1 MSLCE
6 TTTKK
11 NIIFI
16 NWCRSTVANSTGT
29 MPLTRA
35 SDRFVMRQDDLHFLM
50 KDGEAEVVCAISARA
65 LLAIGK
71 AAGMSNPVFAFWGF
85 REKIESAASAKYDRT
100 ARVDYEVLTVDG
112 HDAAV
117 SDPSAQSA
125 RPLK

>member
-1 MSLCE
+1 
-6 TTTKK
+6 
-11 NIIFI
+11 
-16 NWCRSTVANSTGT
+16 

-100 ARVDYEVLTVDG
+100 ARVDYEVLTIEE
-112 HDAAV
+112 HDVAV